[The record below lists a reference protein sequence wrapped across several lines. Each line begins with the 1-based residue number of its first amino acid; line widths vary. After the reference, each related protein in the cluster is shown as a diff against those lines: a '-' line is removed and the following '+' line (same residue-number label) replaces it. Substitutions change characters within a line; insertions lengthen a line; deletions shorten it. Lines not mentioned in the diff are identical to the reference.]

1 MKTYQDFYNELKT
14 QYPTLNIGNDDEIIE
29 LDTEAYESKLDEWTN
44 NLLARQAEEIAKKQS
59 ELEAKTKREAAEAK
73 LAALGLTADDL
84 RALGL

>member
-29 LDTEAYESKLDEWTN
+29 LDTQAYESKLDEWTN